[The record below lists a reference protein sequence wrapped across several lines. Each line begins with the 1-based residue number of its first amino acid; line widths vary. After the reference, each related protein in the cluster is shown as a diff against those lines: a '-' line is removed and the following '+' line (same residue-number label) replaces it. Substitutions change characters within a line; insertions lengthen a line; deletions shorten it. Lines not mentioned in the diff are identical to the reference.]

1 MISLWWPISPIK
13 KIVCFTH
20 GKPQELSRIRLGMYA
35 GWTSGHHDTRV
46 FQSLNNR
53 DRHGS
58 TPNKLQIEQI
68 KSPQN
73 HDLHKMAT
81 CLGFKQIQMPWRK
94 KKPFVSGHWG
104 GYDIYWDSRFSI
116 QFLEVWLGS
125 HALAMEN
132 PIKDPYVSLCHDVL
146 MRCFCLNVDETKNK
160 TGKIYVSEEDHW

>member
-1 MISLWWPISPIK
+1 
-13 KIVCFTH
+13 VCFTH
-20 GKPQELSRIRLGMYA
+20 GKPQELSRIRVGMYA

-46 FQSLNNR
+46 QSLKNR

-94 KKPFVSGHWG
+94 KKPLSQDIEE
-104 GYDIYWDSRFSI
+104 DIYWDSRFST
-116 QFLEVWLGS
+116 VPGS
-125 HALAMEN
+125 L
-132 PIKDPYVSLCHDVL
+132 
-146 MRCFCLNVDETKNK
+146 
-160 TGKIYVSEEDHW
+160 TGKPCSGHGKSD

>member
-1 MISLWWPISPIK
+1 
-13 KIVCFTH
+13 VCFTH
-20 GKPQELSRIRLGMYA
+20 GKPQELSRIRVGMYA

-46 FQSLNNR
+46 QSLKNR

-94 KKPFVSGHWG
+94 KNLCLRTLRR
-104 GYDIYWDSRFSI
+104 ISI
-116 QFLEVWLGS
+116 ETADFRQFLEVWPGS

-132 PIKDPYVSLCHDVL
+132 LIKDPYAIMFLWDGFV
-146 MRCFCLNVDETKNK
+146 
-160 TGKIYVSEEDHW
+160 

>member
-94 KKPFVSGHWG
+94 KKTLCLRTLRRISIETADFL
-104 GYDIYWDSRFSI
+104 FSSWKFDWEATLWPWKI
-116 QFLEVWLGS
+116 RLKIP
-125 HALAMEN
+125 MY
-132 PIKDPYVSLCHDVL
+132 PYVMMFLWDV
-146 MRCFCLNVDETKNK
+146 FV
-160 TGKIYVSEEDHW
+160 